1 MEAQSFAAI
10 LAALGAGT
18 ILRDITSFAIKWWTG
33 RSSREAE
40 AANKLL
46 TERDRARRERDA
58 ADEKRRQAQE
68 DNARYRRAL
77 IRAGVDPD
85 EVRDNLQR

>member
-1 MEAQSFAAI
+1 MDAQSFAAI

-18 ILRDITSFAIKWWTG
+18 ILRDISSFAIKWWTG
-33 RSSREAE
+33 RASRERD
-40 AANKLL
+40 AANRV
-46 TERDRARRERDA
+46 TAERDRARNERDA

-77 IRAGVDPD
+77 IRAGIDPD
-85 EVRDNLQR
+85 DVRDNIHR